1 MRIFKLVP
9 LACAALMMGACASE
23 NEGNGGNTNESANE
37 QYLAVNIMNVGT
49 TPTRTAPGTYE
60 DGTTNESKI
69 ELIRFYFYNAD
80 GTPYIMKN
88 SPGTTAA
95 GTKANW
101 LQATTSKDGE
111 DKPNTIEQITKS
123 ILVIDGET
131 AAAPA
136 KVVAIVNPGTLTTT
150 TLGNGSVTL
159 ADLRSTLEDTQF
171 NKNKGASA
179 VEFVMSNS
187 VYEKDAASVCETSI
201 SGHVTNSS
209 TTAEANPVNIY
220 VERVV
225 AKVKANLNT
234 TTTTAEPFKLGDGTN
249 WEATKYGIKVGTY
262 NSTTDVYAVIDG
274 WGVADENG
282 TAKLEKQIDPTW
294 TDTSLGITTWS
305 TSDYKRSFWETSVAF
320 TGTNKLVNHKFTDY
334 TSNAINTTTSYLYT
348 LPNTP
353 TAAITS
359 TNKYDNDLTKF
370 LVVAHLKY
378 QDGAT
383 WKNAEICHYKGIDYL
398 GVENLKTQIANE
410 CGVYVQSATTPVT
423 YTKITKADITFTK
436 SASAK
441 DYQVVPKLVDD
452 SKTYYVNTGT
462 ISAPVYTTKTAADI
476 NTEFDKSPA
485 QVRTEGK
492 VYYFI
497 PIKHLGNANTLAE
510 YGIVR
515 NHLYNITLDK
525 IVGFGTPVYDP
536 DQIIDPTVPVDEN
549 TYLAARIN
557 VLQWR
562 VVKQNVDLDYSK

>member
-23 NEGNGGNTNESANE
+23 NEGNGGNTNESSNE

-49 TPTRTAPGTYE
+49 TPTRTSGDYE
-60 DGTTNESKI
+60 DGTDKESEIK
-69 ELIRFYFYNAD
+69 LIRFYFYNAD
-80 GTPYIMKN
+80 GSPYILKN
-88 SPGTTAA
+88 SPATTTIGTN
-95 GTKANW
+95 ANW
-101 LQATTSKDGE
+101 LEATTSKDGKDD
-111 DKPNTIEQITKS
+111 DKTIEQITKS
-123 ILVIDGET
+123 ILVIDGVT

-136 KVVAIVNPGTLTTT
+136 KVVAIVNPGTLTTA
-150 TLGNGSVTL
+150 TLGSGSVTL
-159 ADLRSTLEDTQF
+159 TDLRSALEDTQF
-171 NKNKGASA
+171 KNGQGASA

-187 VYEKDAASVCETSI
+187 VYEKDANSVCETSI
-201 SGHVTNSS
+201 SGHVANSP
-209 TTAEANPVNIY
+209 TEANNDPVDIY

-225 AKVKANLNT
+225 AKVRASLNT
-234 TTTTAEPFKLGDGTN
+234 TAFETGDATKWGTG
-249 WEATKYGIKVGTY
+249 KYGINVGTY
-262 NSTTDVYAVIDG
+262 NSTNVYAVIDG

-282 TAKLEKQIDPTW
+282 KAKLEKQINPTW
-294 TDTSLGITTWS
+294 IGTDLGITTWS
-305 TSDYKRSFWETSVAF
+305 TVDYKRSFWETSVDF
-320 TGTNKLVNHKFTDY
+320 TGTNPLVNHKFKDY
-334 TSNAINTTTSYLYT
+334 TSNTITTTPSYLYT

-353 TAAITS
+353 TAAITK
-359 TNKYDNDLTKF
+359 KYDNNLTKF
-370 LVVAHLKY
+370 LVVAHLMY

-410 CGVYVQSATTPVT
+410 CGYYVQSATTPGT
-423 YTKITKADITFTK
+423 YTKITPADITFAK
-436 SASAK
+436 STSTSAK
-441 DYQVVPKLVDD
+441 DYEVVPKLKDD

-462 ISAPVYTTKTAADI
+462 ISAPAYTEKSAAEI
-476 NTEFDKSPA
+476 NTAFAKSPA

-497 PIKHLGNANTLAE
+497 PIKHLGSTGSPAE

-525 IVGFGTPVYDP
+525 IVGFGTPVYNP
-536 DQIIDPTVPVDEN
+536 DEVIDPTVPVDEN

-562 VVKQNVDLDYSK
+562 VVNQNVDLDYNK

>member
-150 TLGNGSVTL
+150 TLGNGSVEL
-159 ADLRSTLEDTQF
+159 DKLRSSFEDTQF
-171 NKNKGASA
+171 NKNQGASA

-187 VYEKDAASVCETSI
+187 VYEKDAKSVCETSI
-201 SGHVTNSS
+201 SGHVTNKRE
-209 TTAEANPVNIY
+209 TAENNPVNIY

-234 TTTTAEPFKLGDGTN
+234 TATEPFKFGDGTN
-249 WEATKYGIKVGTY
+249 WETSQYGIKVGTY

-282 TAKLEKQIDPTW
+282 KAKLEKQIDPTW

-320 TGTNKLVNHKFTDY
+320 TGTTPVNHKFTDY

-359 TNKYDNDLTKF
+359 TNKYDNNLTKF

-378 QDGAT
+378 KDGAT

-398 GVENLKTQIANE
+398 GVENLKTHIADE
-410 CGVYVQSATTPVT
+410 CGVYVQSATTPAT
-423 YTKITKADITFTK
+423 HTKITPADITFVK
-436 SASAK
+436 SASYK
-441 DYQVVPKLVDD
+441 DYQVVPTVDA
-452 SKTYYVNTGT
+452 SKTYYVKTGT
-462 ISAPVYTTKTAADI
+462 TFTEKPASEI
-476 NTEFDKSPA
+476 NTELAKSPA

-525 IVGFGTPVYDP
+525 IVGFGTPVYNP
-536 DQIIDPTVPVDEN
+536 DEVIDPTVPVDEN
-549 TYLAARIN
+549 TYLAAKIN

-562 VVKQNVDLDYSK
+562 VVNQNVDLDYSK

>member
-23 NEGNGGNTNESANE
+23 NEGNGGNTNESVNE
-37 QYLAVNIMNVGT
+37 QYLAVNIKNVGT
-49 TPTRTAPGTYE
+49 TPTRTAPGDYE
-60 DGTTNESKI
+60 DGTDNESKI
-69 ELIRFYFYNAD
+69 ERIRFYFYNTD

-88 SPGTTAA
+88 SPGTTVV

-101 LQATTSKDGE
+101 LEATTSKDRD
-111 DKPNTIEQITKS
+111 DKPNTIEQITNS

-136 KVVAIVNPGTLTTT
+136 KVVAVVNPGTLTT
-150 TLGNGSVTL
+150 LGDASVSL
-159 ADLRSTLEDTQF
+159 DDLRSVLEDTQF
-171 NKNKGASA
+171 KKNQGASA

-187 VYEKDAASVCETSI
+187 VYAKDAATVCETQI
-201 SGHVTNSS
+201 SGHVEKSS
-209 TTAEANPVNIY
+209 TAAENNPVDIY

-234 TTTTAEPFKLGDGTN
+234 TTATEPFVLGDGTTN
-249 WEATKYGIKVGTY
+249 WETGKYGIKVGTY

-282 TAKLEKQIDPTW
+282 KAMLEKQIEPSW
-294 TDTSLGITTWS
+294 TDTSLGITPWS
-305 TSDYKRSFWETSVAF
+305 TPDYKRSFWETSVAF
-320 TGTNKLVNHKFTDY
+320 AGTNKLVNHKFTDY
-334 TSNAINTTTSYLYT
+334 EKNAINTKTSYLYT

-353 TAAITS
+353 TAAIT
-359 TNKYDNDLTKF
+359 NKYENDLTKF
-370 LVVAHLKY
+370 LVVAHLMYK
-378 QDGAT
+378 DGTT
-383 WKNAEICHYKGIDYL
+383 WKKAEICHYKGIDYL
-398 GVENLKTQIANE
+398 GVENLQTQIAEE
-410 CGVYVQSATTPVT
+410 CGVYVQSATSPAT
-423 YTKITKADITFTK
+423 YTKITKDDITFAK

-441 DYQVVPKLVDD
+441 DYQVVPKLADD
-452 SKTYYVNTGT
+452 GKTYYVNTGT
-462 ISAPVYTTKTAADI
+462 TSAPHYTTKTAADI
-476 NTEFDKSPA
+476 NTELAKSPA

-497 PIKHLGNANTLAE
+497 PIKHLGIDGSLAE

-525 IVGFGTPVYDP
+525 IVGFGTPVYNP
-536 DQIIDPTVPVDEN
+536 DEIIDPTVPVDEH

-562 VVKQNVDLDYSK
+562 VVNQKVDLDYSK

>member
-101 LQATTSKDGE
+101 LQANTSKDGE

-150 TLGNGSVTL
+150 TLGNGSVEL
-159 ADLRSTLEDTQF
+159 DKLRSSFEDTQF
-171 NKNKGASA
+171 NKNQGASA

-187 VYEKDAASVCETSI
+187 VYEKDAKSVCETSI
-201 SGHVTNSS
+201 SGHVTNKRE
-209 TTAEANPVNIY
+209 TAENNPVNIY

-234 TTTTAEPFKLGDGTN
+234 TATEPFKFGDGTN
-249 WEATKYGIKVGTY
+249 WETSQYGIKVGTY

-282 TAKLEKQIDPTW
+282 KAKLEKQIDPTW

-320 TGTNKLVNHKFTDY
+320 TGTTPVNHKFTDY

-359 TNKYDNDLTKF
+359 TNKYDNNLTKF

-378 QDGAT
+378 KDGAT

-398 GVENLKTQIANE
+398 GVENLKTHIADE
-410 CGVYVQSATTPVT
+410 CGVYVQSATTPAT
-423 YTKITKADITFTK
+423 HTKITPADITFVK
-436 SASAK
+436 SASYK
-441 DYQVVPKLVDD
+441 DYQVVPTVDA
-452 SKTYYVNTGT
+452 SKTYYVKTGT
-462 ISAPVYTTKTAADI
+462 TFTEKPASEI
-476 NTEFDKSPA
+476 NTQLAKSPA

-525 IVGFGTPVYDP
+525 IVGFGTPVYNP
-536 DQIIDPTVPVDEN
+536 DEVIDPTVPVDEN
-549 TYLAARIN
+549 TYLAAKIN

-562 VVKQNVDLDYSK
+562 VVNQNVDLDYSK

>member
-49 TPTRTAPGTYE
+49 TPTRTAPGDYE
-60 DGTTNESKI
+60 DGTDKESEI

-101 LQATTSKDGE
+101 LQATTSKDGK
-111 DKPNTIEQITKS
+111 DDSNTIEQITKS
-123 ILVIDGET
+123 VLVIDGET

-150 TLGNGSVTL
+150 TLGSGSVSL
-159 ADLRSTLEDTQF
+159 ADLRSSLEDTQF
-171 NKNKGASA
+171 KNGQGASA

-187 VYEKDAASVCETSI
+187 VYEKDAKSVCETSI

-234 TTTTAEPFKLGDGTN
+234 TTATVPFEFGDGTN
-249 WEATKYGIKVGTY
+249 WENTKYGIKVGTY

-282 TAKLEKQIDPTW
+282 KAKLEKKIDPTW
-294 TDTSLGITTWS
+294 NDAGLGITTWS
-305 TSDYKRSFWETSVAF
+305 TADYKRSFWETSVDF

-334 TSNAINTTTSYLYT
+334 ENNAINTATSYLYT

-353 TAAITS
+353 TAEITE
-359 TNKYDNDLTKF
+359 KYENNLTKF

-378 QDGAT
+378 KDGAT

-398 GVENLKTQIANE
+398 GVENLKTHIANE
-410 CGVYVQSATTPVT
+410 CGVYVQSATSPAT
-423 YTKITKADITFTK
+423 YTKITPADITFAK

-441 DYQVVPKLVDD
+441 DYQVVPKLKDD
-452 SKTYYVNTGT
+452 SKTYFVNTGT
-462 ISAPVYTTKTAADI
+462 ISAPVYTSKPAAEI
-476 NTEFDKSPA
+476 NTEFAKSPA

-497 PIKHLGNANTLAE
+497 PIKHLGSENSLAE

-536 DQIIDPTVPVDEN
+536 DEIIDPTVPVDEN

-562 VVKQNVDLDYSK
+562 VVNQSVDLDYSK

>member
-1 MRIFKLVP
+1 MRLFKLVP

-23 NEGNGGNTNESANE
+23 NEGNGGNTNELANE
-37 QYLAVNIMNVGT
+37 QYLAVNIKNVGT
-49 TPTRTAPGTYE
+49 TPTRTAPENYE
-60 DGTTNESKI
+60 DGTDNESKI
-69 ELIRFYFYNAD
+69 KLIRFYFYNDD

-101 LQATTSKDGE
+101 LEATASNNGD

-123 ILVIDGET
+123 ILVINGET
-131 AAAPA
+131 KSAPA

-159 ADLRSTLEDTQF
+159 TDLRSALEDTQF
-171 NKNKGASA
+171 KNGQGASA

-187 VYEKDAASVCETSI
+187 VYEKDAKSVCETSL
-201 SGHVTNSS
+201 SGHVTNKRE
-209 TTAEANPVNIY
+209 TAENNPVNIY

-234 TTTTAEPFKLGDGTN
+234 TTATVPFEFGDGTN
-249 WEATKYGIKVGTY
+249 WENTKYGIKVGTF

-282 TAKLEKQIDPTW
+282 KAKLEKQIDPTW

-320 TGTNKLVNHKFTDY
+320 TGTTPVNHKFTDY

-353 TAAITS
+353 TVAITS
-359 TNKYDNDLTKF
+359 TNKYDNNLTKF

-378 QDGAT
+378 KDGTT

-398 GVENLKTQIANE
+398 GVENLKTKIADE
-410 CGVYVQSATTPVT
+410 CGVYVQSATTPAT
-423 YTKITKADITFTK
+423 HTKITPADITFVK
-436 SASAK
+436 SASYK
-441 DYQVVPKLVDD
+441 DYQVVPTVDA
-452 SKTYYVNTGT
+452 SKTYYVKTGT
-462 ISAPVYTTKTAADI
+462 TFTEKPASEI
-476 NTEFDKSPA
+476 NTELAKSPA

-497 PIKHLGNANTLAE
+497 PIKHLGSENSLAE

-536 DQIIDPTVPVDEN
+536 DEFIDPTVPVDEN

-562 VVKQNVDLDYSK
+562 VVNQNVDLDYSK

>member
-1 MRIFKLVP
+1 MRLFKLVP

-23 NEGNGGNTNESANE
+23 NEGNGGNTNESVNE
-37 QYLAVNIMNVGT
+37 KYLAVNIMNVGT
-49 TPTRTAPGTYE
+49 TPTRTAPDTYE

-101 LQATTSKDGE
+101 LQATTSKDGK
-111 DKPNTIEQITKS
+111 DDSNTIEQITKS
-123 ILVIDGET
+123 VLVIDGET

-150 TLGNGSVTL
+150 TLGNGSVEL
-159 ADLRSTLEDTQF
+159 DKLRSSLEDTQF
-171 NKNKGASA
+171 NKNQGASA

-187 VYEKDAASVCETSI
+187 VYEKDAKSVCETSI

-209 TTAEANPVNIY
+209 TTAEANPVKIY

-234 TTTTAEPFKLGDGTN
+234 TATEPFKFGDGTN
-249 WEATKYGIKVGTY
+249 WENTKYGIKVGTF

-282 TAKLEKQIDPTW
+282 KAKLEKQIDPTW

-320 TGTNKLVNHKFTDY
+320 TGTTPVNHKFTDY

-353 TAAITS
+353 TAAIT
-359 TNKYDNDLTKF
+359 NKYENDLTKF
-370 LVVAHLKY
+370 LVVAHLVYK
-378 QDGAT
+378 DGTT

-398 GVENLKTQIANE
+398 GVENLKTHIANE
-410 CGVYVQSATTPVT
+410 CGVYVQSATSPAT
-423 YTKITKADITFTK
+423 YTKITPADITFAK

-441 DYQVVPKLVDD
+441 DYQVVPKLKDD

-462 ISAPVYTTKTAADI
+462 ISAPAYTEKSAAEI
-476 NTEFDKSPA
+476 NTAFAKSPA

-497 PIKHLGNANTLAE
+497 PIKHLGSDGSLAE

-536 DQIIDPTVPVDEN
+536 DEIIDPTVPVDEN

-562 VVKQNVDLDYSK
+562 VVNQNVDLDYSK

>member
-23 NEGNGGNTNESANE
+23 NEGNGGNTNESVNE
-37 QYLAVNIMNVGT
+37 KYLAVNIMNVGT

-101 LQATTSKDGE
+101 LQATTSKDGD

-123 ILVIDGET
+123 ILVINGET
-131 AAAPA
+131 KSAPA

-159 ADLRSTLEDTQF
+159 TDLRSSLEDTQF
-171 NKNKGASA
+171 NKNQGASA

-187 VYEKDAASVCETSI
+187 VYEKDAKSVCETSI

-234 TTTTAEPFKLGDGTN
+234 TTATVPFELGDGTN
-249 WEATKYGIKVGTY
+249 WENTKYGIKVGTF

-282 TAKLEKQIDPTW
+282 KAKLEKQIDPTW

-320 TGTNKLVNHKFTDY
+320 TGTTPVNHKFTDY

-353 TAAITS
+353 TAAINS
-359 TNKYDNDLTKF
+359 TNKYDNNLTKF

-378 QDGAT
+378 KDGAT

-398 GVENLKTQIANE
+398 GVENLKKQIANE
-410 CGVYVQSATTPVT
+410 CGVYVQSATSS
-423 YTKITKADITFTK
+423 YTKITKDDITFAK
-436 SASAK
+436 SASVK
-441 DYQVVPKLVDD
+441 DYQVVPKLADAAG
-452 SKTYYVNTGT
+452 KTYYVKTGT
-462 ISAPVYTTKTAADI
+462 TYTIKTADEI
-476 NTEFDKSPA
+476 NTEFAKSPA

-497 PIKHLGNANTLAE
+497 PIKHLGSDGSLAQ

-562 VVKQNVDLDYSK
+562 VVNQNVDLDYSK

>member
-1 MRIFKLVP
+1 MRLFKLVP

-23 NEGNGGNTNESANE
+23 NEGNGGNTNELANE
-37 QYLAVNIMNVGT
+37 QYLAVNIKNVGT
-49 TPTRTAPGTYE
+49 TPTRTAPENYE
-60 DGTTNESKI
+60 DGTDNESKI
-69 ELIRFYFYNAD
+69 KLIRFYFYNDD

-101 LQATTSKDGE
+101 LEATASNNGD

-123 ILVIDGET
+123 ILVINGET
-131 AAAPA
+131 KSAPA

-159 ADLRSTLEDTQF
+159 TDLRSALEDTQF
-171 NKNKGASA
+171 KNGQGASA

-187 VYEKDAASVCETSI
+187 VYEKDAKSVCETSL
-201 SGHVTNSS
+201 SGHVTNKRE
-209 TTAEANPVNIY
+209 TAENNPVNIY

-234 TTTTAEPFKLGDGTN
+234 TTATVPFEFGDGTN
-249 WEATKYGIKVGTY
+249 WENTKYGIKVGTF

-282 TAKLEKQIDPTW
+282 KAKLEKQIDPTW

-320 TGTNKLVNHKFTDY
+320 TGTTPVNHKFTDY

-359 TNKYDNDLTKF
+359 TNKYDNNLTKF

-378 QDGAT
+378 KDGTT

-398 GVENLKTQIANE
+398 GVENLKTKIADE
-410 CGVYVQSATTPVT
+410 CGVYVQSATTPAT
-423 YTKITKADITFTK
+423 HTKITPADITFVK
-436 SASAK
+436 SALYK
-441 DYQVVPKLVDD
+441 DYQVVPTVDA
-452 SKTYYVNTGT
+452 SKTYYVKTGT
-462 ISAPVYTTKTAADI
+462 TFTEKPASEI
-476 NTEFDKSPA
+476 NTELAKSPA

-497 PIKHLGNANTLAE
+497 PIKHLGSENSLAE

-536 DQIIDPTVPVDEN
+536 DEFIDPTVPVDEN

-562 VVKQNVDLDYSK
+562 VVNQNVDLDYSK

>member
-1 MRIFKLVP
+1 MRLFKLVP

-23 NEGNGGNTNESANE
+23 NEGNGGNTNESSNE

-49 TPTRTAPGTYE
+49 TPTRTSSDYE
-60 DGTTNESKI
+60 DGTINESKI
-69 ELIRFYFYNAD
+69 KLIRFYFYNAD
-80 GTPYIMKN
+80 GSPYIMKN
-88 SPGTTAA
+88 KPATTTIGTN
-95 GTKANW
+95 ANW
-101 LQATTSKDGE
+101 LEATASNNGKD
-111 DKPNTIEQITKS
+111 DPNHIEQITKS
-123 ILVIDGET
+123 ILVIDGVT

-136 KVVAIVNPGTLTTT
+136 KVVAIVNPETLTTT
-150 TLGNGSVTL
+150 TLGSGSVTL
-159 ADLRSTLEDTQF
+159 TDLRSSFEDTQF
-171 NKNKGASA
+171 KNGQGSSA

-187 VYEKDAASVCETSI
+187 VYEKDAKSVCETSI
-201 SGHVTNSS
+201 SGHVTNKRE
-209 TTAEANPVNIY
+209 TAENNPVNIY

-225 AKVKANLNT
+225 AKVRASLNT
-234 TTTTAEPFKLGDGTN
+234 TAFETGDATKWGTG
-249 WEATKYGIKVGTY
+249 KYGIKVGTY
-262 NSTTDVYAVIDG
+262 NSTTDVAVYAVIDG

-282 TAKLEKQIDPTW
+282 KAKLEKQITPTW
-294 TDTSLGITTWS
+294 TGTDLGITPWS
-305 TSDYKRSFWETSVAF
+305 TVDYKRSFWETSVDF
-320 TGTNKLVNHKFTDY
+320 TGTNPLVNHKFKDY
-334 TSNAINTTTSYLYT
+334 TSNTITTTPSYLYT

-353 TAAITS
+353 TAAITK
-359 TNKYDNDLTKF
+359 KYDNNLTKF
-370 LVVAHLKY
+370 LVVAHLMY

-410 CGVYVQSATTPVT
+410 CGYYVQSATTPGT
-423 YTKITKADITFTK
+423 YTKITPADITFAK
-436 SASAK
+436 STSTSAK
-441 DYQVVPKLVDD
+441 DYEVVPKLKDD

-462 ISAPVYTTKTAADI
+462 ISAPAYTEKSAAEI
-476 NTEFDKSPA
+476 NTELAKSPA

-497 PIKHLGNANTLAE
+497 PIKHLGSDGSLAE

-536 DQIIDPTVPVDEN
+536 DEVIDPTVPVDEN
-549 TYLAARIN
+549 TYLAAKIN

>member
-23 NEGNGGNTNESANE
+23 NEGNGGNTNESVNE
-37 QYLAVNIMNVGT
+37 QYLAVNIKNVGT
-49 TPTRTAPGTYE
+49 TPTRTAPGYYE
-60 DGTTNESKI
+60 DGTDNESKI
-69 ELIRFYFYNAD
+69 ERIRFYFYNTD

-88 SPGTTAA
+88 SPGTTVV

-101 LQATTSKDGE
+101 LEATTSKDRD
-111 DKPNTIEQITKS
+111 DKPNTIEQITNS

-136 KVVAIVNPGTLTTT
+136 KVVAVVNPGTLTTT
-150 TLGNGSVTL
+150 TLGDASVSL
-159 ADLRSTLEDTQF
+159 NDLSSVLEDTQF
-171 NKNKGASA
+171 KNNQGASA
-179 VEFVMSNS
+179 TGFVMSNS
-187 VYEKDAASVCETSI
+187 VYAKDAATVCETSI
-201 SGHVTNSS
+201 SGHVEKSS
-209 TTAEANPVNIY
+209 TEAENNPVDIY

-234 TTTTAEPFKLGDGTN
+234 TTATEPSFKIGDGTN
-249 WEATKYGIKVGTY
+249 WETDKYGIKVGTY

-282 TAKLEKQIDPTW
+282 KAKLEKQIDPSW

-305 TSDYKRSFWETSVAF
+305 TPDYKRSFWETSVAF
-320 TGTNKLVNHKFTDY
+320 AGTDQPVNHKFTDY
-334 TSNAINTTTSYLYT
+334 EKNAINTKTSYLYT

-353 TAAITS
+353 TAAIT
-359 TNKYDNDLTKF
+359 NKYENDLTKF
-370 LVVAHLKY
+370 LVVAHLMY
-378 QDGAT
+378 NDGTT

-398 GVENLKTQIANE
+398 GVENLQTQIAEE
-410 CGVYVQSATTPVT
+410 CGVYVQSATSPAT
-423 YTKITKADITFTK
+423 YTKITKDDITFAK

-441 DYQVVPKLVDD
+441 DYQVVPKLADD
-452 SKTYYVNTGT
+452 VKTYYVKTGT
-462 ISAPVYTTKTAADI
+462 TYTTKTADEI
-476 NTEFDKSPA
+476 NTELAKSPA
-485 QVRTEGK
+485 QVRKEGK

-497 PIKHLGNANTLAE
+497 PIKHLGSDGSLAE

-525 IVGFGTPVYDP
+525 IVGFGTPVYNP
-536 DQIIDPTVPVDEN
+536 DEIIDPTVPVDEH

-562 VVKQNVDLDYSK
+562 VVNQNVDLDYSK

>member
-23 NEGNGGNTNESANE
+23 NEGNGGNTNESSNE

-49 TPTRTAPGTYE
+49 TPTRTSGDYE
-60 DGTTNESKI
+60 DGTDKESEIK
-69 ELIRFYFYNAD
+69 LIRFYFYNAD
-80 GTPYIMKN
+80 GSPYILKN
-88 SPGTTAA
+88 SPATTTIGTN
-95 GTKANW
+95 ANW
-101 LQATTSKDGE
+101 LEATTSKDGKDD
-111 DKPNTIEQITKS
+111 DKTIEQITKS
-123 ILVIDGET
+123 ILVIDGVT

-136 KVVAIVNPGTLTTT
+136 KVVAIVNPGTLTTA
-150 TLGNGSVTL
+150 TLGSGSVTL
-159 ADLRSTLEDTQF
+159 TDLRSALEDTQF
-171 NKNKGASA
+171 KNGQGASA

-187 VYEKDAASVCETSI
+187 VYEKDANSVCETSI
-201 SGHVTNSS
+201 SGHVANSP
-209 TTAEANPVNIY
+209 TEANNDPVDIY

-225 AKVKANLNT
+225 AKVRASLNT
-234 TTTTAEPFKLGDGTN
+234 TAFETGDATKWGTG
-249 WEATKYGIKVGTY
+249 KYGINVGTY
-262 NSTTDVYAVIDG
+262 NSTNVYAVIDG

-282 TAKLEKQIDPTW
+282 KAKLEKQINPTW
-294 TDTSLGITTWS
+294 IGTDLGITTWS
-305 TSDYKRSFWETSVAF
+305 TVDYKRSFWETSVDF
-320 TGTNKLVNHKFTDY
+320 TGTNPLVNHKFKDY
-334 TSNAINTTTSYLYT
+334 TSNTITTTPSYLYT

-353 TAAITS
+353 TAAITK
-359 TNKYDNDLTKF
+359 KYDNNLTKF
-370 LVVAHLKY
+370 LVVAHLMY

-410 CGVYVQSATTPVT
+410 CGVYVQSATSPATH
-423 YTKITKADITFTK
+423 TKITPADITFVK
-436 SASAK
+436 SASYK
-441 DYQVVPKLVDD
+441 DYQVVPTVDA
-452 SKTYYVNTGT
+452 SKTYYVKTGT
-462 ISAPVYTTKTAADI
+462 TFTEKPASEI
-476 NTEFDKSPA
+476 NTELAKSPA
-485 QVRTEGK
+485 QVRTEGN

-562 VVKQNVDLDYSK
+562 VVNQNVDLDYSK

>member
-1 MRIFKLVP
+1 MRLFKLVP

-37 QYLAVNIMNVGT
+37 QYLAVNIKNVGT
-49 TPTRTAPGTYE
+49 TPTRTAPENYE
-60 DGTTNESKI
+60 DGTDNESKI
-69 ELIRFYFYNAD
+69 KLIRFYFYNDD

-101 LQATTSKDGE
+101 LEATASNNGD

-123 ILVIDGET
+123 ILVINGET
-131 AAAPA
+131 KSAPA

-159 ADLRSTLEDTQF
+159 TDLRSALEDTQF
-171 NKNKGASA
+171 KNGQGASA

-187 VYEKDAASVCETSI
+187 VYEKDAKSVCETSL
-201 SGHVTNSS
+201 SGHVTNKRE
-209 TTAEANPVNIY
+209 TAENNPVNIY

-234 TTTTAEPFKLGDGTN
+234 TTATVPFEFGDGTN
-249 WEATKYGIKVGTY
+249 WENTKYGIKVGTF

-282 TAKLEKQIDPTW
+282 KAKLEKQIDPTW

-320 TGTNKLVNHKFTDY
+320 TGTTPVNHKFTDY

-359 TNKYDNDLTKF
+359 TNKYDNNLTKF

-378 QDGAT
+378 KDGTT

-410 CGVYVQSATTPVT
+410 CGVYVQSATSPAT
-423 YTKITKADITFTK
+423 YTKITPADITFAK
-436 SASAK
+436 STSTSAK

-452 SKTYYVNTGT
+452 SKIYCVKTGAT
-462 ISAPVYTTKTAADI
+462 YTTKPASEI
-476 NTEFDKSPA
+476 NTELAKSPA
-485 QVRTEGK
+485 QVRTEGN

-562 VVKQNVDLDYSK
+562 VVNQNVDLDYSK

>member
-1 MRIFKLVP
+1 MRLFKLVP

-23 NEGNGGNTNESANE
+23 NEGNGGNTNELANE
-37 QYLAVNIMNVGT
+37 QYLAVNIKNVGT
-49 TPTRTAPGTYE
+49 TPTRTAPENYE
-60 DGTTNESKI
+60 DGTDNESKI
-69 ELIRFYFYNAD
+69 KLIRFYFYNDD

-101 LQATTSKDGE
+101 LEATASNNGD

-123 ILVIDGET
+123 ILVINGET
-131 AAAPA
+131 KSAPA

-159 ADLRSTLEDTQF
+159 TDLRSALEDTQF
-171 NKNKGASA
+171 KNGQGASA

-187 VYEKDAASVCETSI
+187 VYEKDAKSVCETSL
-201 SGHVTNSS
+201 SGHVTNKRE
-209 TTAEANPVNIY
+209 TAENNPVNIY

-234 TTTTAEPFKLGDGTN
+234 TTATVPFEFGDGTN
-249 WEATKYGIKVGTY
+249 WENTKYGIKVGTF

-282 TAKLEKQIDPTW
+282 KAKLEKQIDPTW

-320 TGTNKLVNHKFTDY
+320 TGTTPVNHKFTDY

-359 TNKYDNDLTKF
+359 TNKYDNNLTKF

-378 QDGAT
+378 KDGTT

-398 GVENLKTQIANE
+398 GVENLKTKIADE
-410 CGVYVQSATTPVT
+410 CGVYVQSATSPATH
-423 YTKITKADITFTK
+423 TKITPADITFVK
-436 SASAK
+436 SASYK
-441 DYQVVPKLVDD
+441 DYQVVPTVDA
-452 SKTYYVNTGT
+452 SKTYYVKTGT
-462 ISAPVYTTKTAADI
+462 TFTEKPASEI
-476 NTEFDKSPA
+476 NTELAKSPA
-485 QVRTEGK
+485 QVRTKGN

-562 VVKQNVDLDYSK
+562 VVNQNVDLDYSK

>member
-23 NEGNGGNTNESANE
+23 NEGNGGNTNESVNE
-37 QYLAVNIMNVGT
+37 KYLAVNIMNVGT

-88 SPGTTAA
+88 SPGTTAV

-101 LQATTSKDGE
+101 LQATTSKDRE

-123 ILVIDGET
+123 ILVINGET

-150 TLGNGSVTL
+150 TLGNGSVEL
-159 ADLRSTLEDTQF
+159 NKLCSVLEDTQF
-171 NKNKGASA
+171 NKNQGSSA

-187 VYEKDAASVCETSI
+187 VYEKDAKSVCETSI
-201 SGHVTNSS
+201 SGHVTNKRE
-209 TTAEANPVNIY
+209 TAETNPVNIY

-234 TTTTAEPFKLGDGTN
+234 TATEPFKFGDGTN
-249 WEATKYGIKVGTY
+249 WETSKYGIKVGTY

-282 TAKLEKQIDPTW
+282 KAKLEKQIDHTW

-320 TGTNKLVNHKFTDY
+320 VGTTPVNHKFTDY

-353 TAAITS
+353 TAAINS
-359 TNKYDNDLTKF
+359 TNKYDNNLTKF

-378 QDGAT
+378 KDGAT

-398 GVENLKTQIANE
+398 GVENLKKQIANE
-410 CGVYVQSATTPVT
+410 CGVYVQSATSS
-423 YTKITKADITFTK
+423 YTKITKDDITFAK
-436 SASAK
+436 SASVK
-441 DYQVVPKLVDD
+441 DYQVVPKLADAAG
-452 SKTYYVNTGT
+452 KTYYVKTGT
-462 ISAPVYTTKTAADI
+462 TYTIKTADEI
-476 NTEFDKSPA
+476 NTEFAKSPA

-497 PIKHLGNANTLAE
+497 PIKHLGSTGSPAE

-536 DQIIDPTVPVDEN
+536 DEFIDPTVPVDEN
-549 TYLAARIN
+549 TYLAAKIN

-562 VVKQNVDLDYSK
+562 VVNQNVDLDYSK

>member
-49 TPTRTAPGTYE
+49 TPTRTAPGDYE
-60 DGTTNESKI
+60 DGTNNESKI
-69 ELIRFYFYNAD
+69 KLIRFYFYNAD
-80 GTPYIMKN
+80 GSPYILKN
-88 SPGTTAA
+88 SPATTTIGTN
-95 GTKANW
+95 ANW
-101 LQATTSKDGE
+101 LEATTSKDGKDD
-111 DKPNTIEQITKS
+111 DKTIEQITKS
-123 ILVIDGET
+123 ILVIDGVT

-150 TLGNGSVTL
+150 TLGDGSVEL
-159 ADLRSTLEDTQF
+159 DKLRSALEDTQF
-171 NKNKGASA
+171 NKNQGASA

-187 VYEKDAASVCETSI
+187 VYEKDAKSVCETSI
-201 SGHVTNSS
+201 SGHVTNKRE
-209 TTAEANPVNIY
+209 TAETNPVNIY

-234 TTTTAEPFKLGDGTN
+234 AATEPFIFGDGTN
-249 WEATKYGIKVGTY
+249 WETSKYGIKVGTY

-282 TAKLEKQIDPTW
+282 KAKLEKQIDPAW

-305 TSDYKRSFWETSVAF
+305 TPDYKRSFWETSVAF
-320 TGTNKLVNHKFTDY
+320 TETTPVNHTFTDY
-334 TSNAINTTTSYLYT
+334 RSNTINKADSYLYT

-359 TNKYDNDLTKF
+359 TNKYDNNLTKF

-378 QDGAT
+378 KDGAT

-398 GVENLKTQIANE
+398 GVENLKKQIADE
-410 CGVYVQSATTPVT
+410 CGVYVQSATTPAT
-423 YTKITKADITFTK
+423 HTKITPADITFVK
-436 SASAK
+436 SASYK
-441 DYQVVPKLVDD
+441 DYQVVPTVDA
-452 SKTYYVNTGT
+452 SKTYYVKTGT
-462 ISAPVYTTKTAADI
+462 TFTEKPASEI
-476 NTEFDKSPA
+476 NTELAKSPA
-485 QVRTEGK
+485 QVRTDGN

-497 PIKHLGNANTLAE
+497 PIKHLGSDGSLAQ

-536 DQIIDPTVPVDEN
+536 DKVIDPTVPVDEN
-549 TYLAARIN
+549 TYLAAKIN

-562 VVKQNVDLDYSK
+562 VVNQNVDLDYSK

>member
-23 NEGNGGNTNESANE
+23 NEGNGGNTNESSNE

-60 DGTTNESKI
+60 DGTDNESKI
-69 ELIRFYFYNAD
+69 ELIRFYFYNTD
-80 GTPYIMKN
+80 DSPYIMKN

-101 LQATTSKDGE
+101 LEATTSKDGE
-111 DKPNTIEQITKS
+111 DNDKTIEQITKS
-123 ILVIDGET
+123 ILVINGET

-136 KVVAIVNPGTLTTT
+136 KVVAIVNPGTLTTA
-150 TLGNGSVTL
+150 TLGDGSVEL
-159 ADLRSTLEDTQF
+159 DKLRSTLEDTNF
-171 NKNKGASA
+171 KNGKGASA
-179 VEFVMSNS
+179 ADFVMSNS
-187 VYEKDAASVCETSI
+187 VYAKDANSVCETSI
-201 SGHVTNSS
+201 SGHVANSP
-209 TTAEANPVNIY
+209 TEANNDPVDIY

-225 AKVKANLNT
+225 AKVRASLNT
-234 TTTTAEPFKLGDGTN
+234 TAFETGDATKWGTG
-249 WEATKYGIKVGTY
+249 KYGINVGTY
-262 NSTTDVYAVIDG
+262 NSTNVYAVIDG

-282 TAKLEKQIDPTW
+282 KAKLEKQINPMW
-294 TDTSLGITTWS
+294 IGTDLGITTWS
-305 TSDYKRSFWETSVAF
+305 TVDYKRSFWETSVAF
-320 TGTNKLVNHKFTDY
+320 AVTNPLVNHTFKDY
-334 TSNAINTTTSYLYT
+334 ISNTITTTPSYLYT

-353 TAAITS
+353 TAAITK
-359 TNKYDNDLTKF
+359 KYDNNLTKF
-370 LVVAHLKY
+370 LVVAHLMY

-410 CGVYVQSATTPVT
+410 CGYYVQSATTPGT
-423 YTKITKADITFTK
+423 YTKITKDDITFAK
-436 SASAK
+436 STSPSAK

-452 SKTYYVNTGT
+452 SKTYCLKTGAT
-462 ISAPVYTTKTAADI
+462 YTPKTAAEI
-476 NTEFDKSPA
+476 NTEFAKSPA

-525 IVGFGTPVYDP
+525 IVGFGTPVYNP
-536 DQIIDPTVPVDEN
+536 DEIIDPTVPVDEN

>member
-49 TPTRTAPGTYE
+49 TPTRTAPGDYE
-60 DGTTNESKI
+60 DGTDNESKI

-101 LQATTSKDGE
+101 LEATTSKDGE

-150 TLGNGSVTL
+150 TLGNGSVEL
-159 ADLRSTLEDTQF
+159 DKLRSALEDTQF
-171 NKNKGASA
+171 NKNQGASA

-187 VYEKDAASVCETSI
+187 VYEKDAKSVCETSI

-234 TTTTAEPFKLGDGTN
+234 TTATVPFEFGDGTN
-249 WEATKYGIKVGTY
+249 WENTKYGIKVGTF

-282 TAKLEKQIDPTW
+282 KAKLEKQIDLTW
-294 TDTSLGITTWS
+294 NDAGLGITTWS

-320 TGTNKLVNHKFTDY
+320 TGTTPVNHKFTDY

-359 TNKYDNDLTKF
+359 TNKYDNNLTKF

-378 QDGAT
+378 KDGTT

-398 GVENLKTQIANE
+398 GVENLKKQIANE
-410 CGVYVQSATTPVT
+410 CGVYVQSATSPAT
-423 YTKITKADITFTK
+423 YTKITESDITFVK

-441 DYQVVPKLVDD
+441 DYQVVPTLADAG
-452 SKTYYVNTGT
+452 KTYYVNNGT
-462 ISAPVYTTKTAADI
+462 IAAPVYEIKTADKI
-476 NTEFDKSPA
+476 NTEFAKSPA

-497 PIKHLGNANTLAE
+497 PIKHLGSAGKLAE

-515 NHLYNITLDK
+515 NHLYDITLDK

-536 DQIIDPTVPVDEN
+536 DEVIDPTVPVDEN

-562 VVKQNVDLDYSK
+562 VVNQNVDLDYSK

>member
-23 NEGNGGNTNESANE
+23 NEGNGGNTNESSNE

-49 TPTRTAPGTYE
+49 TPTRTAPGDYE
-60 DGTTNESKI
+60 DGTDKESEIK
-69 ELIRFYFYNAD
+69 LIRFYFYNTD
-80 GTPYIMKN
+80 DSPYIMKN

-101 LQATTSKDGE
+101 LEATTSKDGE
-111 DKPNTIEQITKS
+111 DNDKTIEQITKS
-123 ILVIDGET
+123 ILVINGET

-150 TLGNGSVTL
+150 TLGSGSVTL
-159 ADLRSTLEDTQF
+159 TDLRSTLEDTNF
-171 NKNKGASA
+171 KNGKGASA

-225 AKVKANLNT
+225 AKVKASLNT
-234 TTTTAEPFKLGDGTN
+234 TTATVPFELGDGTN
-249 WEATKYGIKVGTY
+249 WENTKYGIKVGTF

-282 TAKLEKQIDPTW
+282 KAKLEKQIDPTW
-294 TDTSLGITTWS
+294 NDAGLGITTWS

-320 TGTNKLVNHKFTDY
+320 TGTTPVNHKFTDY

-359 TNKYDNDLTKF
+359 TNKYDNNLTKF

-378 QDGAT
+378 KDGTT

-398 GVENLKTQIANE
+398 GVENLKKQIANE
-410 CGVYVQSATTPVT
+410 CGVYVQSATSPAT
-423 YTKITKADITFTK
+423 YTKITESDITFVK

-441 DYQVVPKLVDD
+441 DYQVVPTLADAG
-452 SKTYYVNTGT
+452 KTYYVNNGT
-462 ISAPVYTTKTAADI
+462 IAAPVYEIKTADKI
-476 NTEFDKSPA
+476 NTEFAKSPA

-562 VVKQNVDLDYSK
+562 VVNQNVDLDYSK

>member
-1 MRIFKLVP
+1 MRLFKLVP

-23 NEGNGGNTNESANE
+23 NEGNGGNTNELANE
-37 QYLAVNIMNVGT
+37 QYLAVNIKNVGT
-49 TPTRTAPGTYE
+49 TPTRTAPENYE
-60 DGTTNESKI
+60 DGTDNESKI
-69 ELIRFYFYNAD
+69 KLIRFYFYNDD

-101 LQATTSKDGE
+101 LEATASNNGD

-123 ILVIDGET
+123 ILVINGET
-131 AAAPA
+131 KSAPA

-159 ADLRSTLEDTQF
+159 TDLRSALEDTQF
-171 NKNKGASA
+171 KNGQGASA

-187 VYEKDAASVCETSI
+187 VYEKDAKSVCETSL
-201 SGHVTNSS
+201 SGHVTNKRE
-209 TTAEANPVNIY
+209 TAENNPVNIY

-234 TTTTAEPFKLGDGTN
+234 TTATVPFEFGDGTN
-249 WEATKYGIKVGTY
+249 WENTKYGIKVGTF

-282 TAKLEKQIDPTW
+282 KAKLEKQIDPTW

-320 TGTNKLVNHKFTDY
+320 TGTTPVNHKFTDY

-359 TNKYDNDLTKF
+359 TNKYDNNLTKF

-378 QDGAT
+378 KDGTT

-398 GVENLKTQIANE
+398 GVENLKTKIADE
-410 CGVYVQSATTPVT
+410 CGVYVQSATTPAT
-423 YTKITKADITFTK
+423 HTKITPADITFVK
-436 SASAK
+436 SASYK
-441 DYQVVPKLVDD
+441 DYQVVPTVDA
-452 SKTYYVNTGT
+452 SKTYYVKTGT
-462 ISAPVYTTKTAADI
+462 TFTEKPASEI
-476 NTEFDKSPA
+476 NTELAKSPA

-497 PIKHLGNANTLAE
+497 PIKHLGSENSLAE

-536 DQIIDPTVPVDEN
+536 DEFIDPTVPVDEN

-562 VVKQNVDLDYSK
+562 VVNQNVDLDYSK

>member
-23 NEGNGGNTNESANE
+23 NEGNGGNTNESSNE

-49 TPTRTAPGTYE
+49 TPTRTSGDYE
-60 DGTTNESKI
+60 DGTDKESEIK
-69 ELIRFYFYNAD
+69 LIRFYFYNAD
-80 GTPYIMKN
+80 GSPYILKN
-88 SPGTTAA
+88 SPATTTIGTN
-95 GTKANW
+95 ANW
-101 LQATTSKDGE
+101 LEATTSKDGKDD
-111 DKPNTIEQITKS
+111 DKTIEQITKS
-123 ILVIDGET
+123 ILVIDGVT

-150 TLGNGSVTL
+150 TLGDGSVEL
-159 ADLRSTLEDTQF
+159 DKLRSTLEDTQF
-171 NKNKGASA
+171 NKNQGASA

-187 VYEKDAASVCETSI
+187 VYEKDAKSVCETSI

-234 TTTTAEPFKLGDGTN
+234 TTATVPFELGDGTN
-249 WEATKYGIKVGTY
+249 WETTKYGIKVGTY

-282 TAKLEKQIDPTW
+282 TAKLEKQITPTW
-294 TDTSLGITTWS
+294 TGTDLGITTWS
-305 TSDYKRSFWETSVAF
+305 TVDYKRSFWETSVAF
-320 TGTNKLVNHKFTDY
+320 AGTTPVNHKFTDY

-353 TAAITS
+353 TAAINS
-359 TNKYDNDLTKF
+359 TNKYDNNLTKF

-378 QDGAT
+378 KDGAT

-398 GVENLKTQIANE
+398 GVENLKTQIADE
-410 CGVYVQSATTPVT
+410 CGVYVQSATTPAT
-423 YTKITKADITFTK
+423 YTKITQADITFAK
-436 SASAK
+436 STSTSAK

-452 SKTYYVNTGT
+452 SKIYCVKTGAT
-462 ISAPVYTTKTAADI
+462 YTTKPASEI
-476 NTEFDKSPA
+476 NTELAKSPA
-485 QVRTEGK
+485 QVRTEGN

-549 TYLAARIN
+549 TYLAAKIN

-562 VVKQNVDLDYSK
+562 VVNQNVDLDYSK

>member
-1 MRIFKLVP
+1 MRLFKLVP

-49 TPTRTAPGTYE
+49 TPTRTAPGDYE

-150 TLGNGSVTL
+150 TLGNGSVEL
-159 ADLRSTLEDTQF
+159 DKLRSALEDTQF
-171 NKNKGASA
+171 NKNQGASA

-187 VYEKDAASVCETSI
+187 VYEKDAKSVCETSI

-234 TTTTAEPFKLGDGTN
+234 TTATVPFELGDGTN
-249 WEATKYGIKVGTY
+249 WENTKYGIKVGTF

-282 TAKLEKQIDPTW
+282 KAKLEKQIDPTW

-320 TGTNKLVNHKFTDY
+320 TGTTPVNHKFTDY

-359 TNKYDNDLTKF
+359 TNKYDNNLTKF

-378 QDGAT
+378 KDGAT

-398 GVENLKTQIANE
+398 GVENLKTQIADE
-410 CGVYVQSATTPVT
+410 CGVYVQSATTPAT
-423 YTKITKADITFTK
+423 HTKITPADITFVK
-436 SASAK
+436 SASYK
-441 DYQVVPKLVDD
+441 DYQVVPTVDA
-452 SKTYYVNTGT
+452 SKTYYVKTGT
-462 ISAPVYTTKTAADI
+462 TFTEKPASEI
-476 NTEFDKSPA
+476 NTELAKSPA
-485 QVRTEGK
+485 QVRTEGN

-562 VVKQNVDLDYSK
+562 VVNQNVDLDYSK

>member
-9 LACAALMMGACASE
+9 LACAAIMMGACASE
-23 NEGNGGNTNESANE
+23 NEGNGGNTNESSNE

-150 TLGNGSVTL
+150 TLGNGSVEL
-159 ADLRSTLEDTQF
+159 DKLRSSFEDTQF
-171 NKNKGASA
+171 NKNQGASA

-187 VYEKDAASVCETSI
+187 VYEKDAKSVCETSI
-201 SGHVTNSS
+201 SGHVTNKRE
-209 TTAEANPVNIY
+209 TAENNPVNIY

-234 TTTTAEPFKLGDGTN
+234 TATEPFKFGDGTN
-249 WEATKYGIKVGTY
+249 WETSQYGIKVGTY

-282 TAKLEKQIDPTW
+282 KAKLEKQIDPTW

-320 TGTNKLVNHKFTDY
+320 TGTTPVNHKFTDY

-359 TNKYDNDLTKF
+359 TNKYDNNLTKF

-378 QDGAT
+378 KDGAT

-398 GVENLKTQIANE
+398 GVENLKTHIADE
-410 CGVYVQSATTPVT
+410 CGVYVQSATTPAT
-423 YTKITKADITFTK
+423 HTKITPADITFVK
-436 SASAK
+436 SASYK
-441 DYQVVPKLVDD
+441 DYQVVPTVDA
-452 SKTYYVNTGT
+452 SKTYYVKTGT
-462 ISAPVYTTKTAADI
+462 TFTEKPASEI
-476 NTEFDKSPA
+476 NTELAKSPA

-525 IVGFGTPVYDP
+525 IVGFGTPVYNP
-536 DQIIDPTVPVDEN
+536 DEVIDPTVPVDEN
-549 TYLAARIN
+549 TYLAAKIN

-562 VVKQNVDLDYSK
+562 VVNQNVDLDYSK

>member
-23 NEGNGGNTNESANE
+23 NEGNGGNTNESVNE
-37 QYLAVNIMNVGT
+37 KYLAVNIMNVGT
-49 TPTRTAPGTYE
+49 TPTRTAHGDYENGT
-60 DGTTNESKI
+60 DNESKI
-69 ELIRFYFYNAD
+69 ELIRFYFYNND

-101 LQATTSKDGE
+101 LKANTSKAGE

-131 AAAPA
+131 DAAPA
-136 KVVAIVNPGTLTTT
+136 KVVAVVNPGTLTTT
-150 TLGNGSVTL
+150 TLGDGSVSL
-159 ADLRSTLEDTQF
+159 NDLSSALEDTQF
-171 NKNKGASA
+171 KKNQGASA

-187 VYEKDAASVCETSI
+187 VYAKDAATVCETSI
-201 SGHVTNSS
+201 SGHVANTS
-209 TTAEANPVNIY
+209 TEAENNPVDIY

-234 TTTTAEPFKLGDGTN
+234 TTATEPSFKIGDGTN
-249 WEATKYGIKVGTY
+249 WETNKYGIKVGTY

-282 TAKLEKQIDPTW
+282 KAKLEKQIEPSW
-294 TDTSLGITTWS
+294 TDTGLGITPWS
-305 TSDYKRSFWETSVAF
+305 TPDYKRSFWETSVAF
-320 TGTNKLVNHKFTDY
+320 SETNKLVNHKFTDY
-334 TSNAINTTTSYLYT
+334 EKNAINTETSYLYT

-353 TAAITS
+353 TAAIT
-359 TNKYDNDLTKF
+359 NKYENDLTKF
-370 LVVAHLKY
+370 LVVAHLMYK
-378 QDGAT
+378 DGTT

-398 GVENLKTQIANE
+398 GVENLKTQIAEE
-410 CGVYVQSATTPVT
+410 CGVYVQSATSPAA
-423 YTKITKADITFTK
+423 YTKITKDDITFAK

-441 DYQVVPKLVDD
+441 DYQVVPKLAHDG
-452 SKTYYVNTGT
+452 KTYYVNTGT
-462 ISAPVYTTKTAADI
+462 IAVPNYTEKTAADI
-476 NTEFDKSPA
+476 NTELAKSPA

-497 PIKHLGNANTLAE
+497 PIKHLGTKGSLAE

-525 IVGFGTPVYDP
+525 IVGFGTPVYNP
-536 DQIIDPTVPVDEN
+536 DEVIDPTVPVDEN

-562 VVKQNVDLDYSK
+562 VVNQNVDLDYSK

>member
-49 TPTRTAPGTYE
+49 TPTRTAPGDYE

-150 TLGNGSVTL
+150 TLGSGSVTL

-171 NKNKGASA
+171 NKNHGASA

-234 TTTTAEPFKLGDGTN
+234 TATEPFKLGDGTK
-249 WEATKYGIKVGTY
+249 WENTKYGIKVGTF

-282 TAKLEKQIDPTW
+282 KAKLEKKIDLSW
-294 TDTSLGITTWS
+294 TDTSLGFTTPWS
-305 TSDYKRSFWETSVAF
+305 TADYKRSFWETSVEF
-320 TGTNKLVNHKFTDY
+320 SGTNKNVNHTFTDY
-334 TSNAINTTTSYLYT
+334 TNNAINTTTSYLYT

-353 TAAITS
+353 TAAITE
-359 TNKYDNDLTKF
+359 KYENDLTKF
-370 LVVAHLKY
+370 LVVAHLVYK
-378 QDGAT
+378 DGAT

-410 CGVYVQSATTPVT
+410 CGVYVQSATSPAT
-423 YTKITKADITFTK
+423 YTKITKDDITFVK

-441 DYQVVPKLVDD
+441 DYQVVPTLADAG
-452 SKTYYVNTGT
+452 KTYYVNNGT
-462 ISAPVYTTKTAADI
+462 IAAPVYEIKTADKI
-476 NTEFDKSPA
+476 NTAFAKSPA

-497 PIKHLGNANTLAE
+497 PIKHLGSDGSLAQ

-549 TYLAARIN
+549 TYLAAKIN

-562 VVKQNVDLDYSK
+562 VVNQNVDLDYSK

>member
-1 MRIFKLVP
+1 MRIFKLIP

-23 NEGNGGNTNESANE
+23 NEGNGGNTNESSNE

-49 TPTRTAPGTYE
+49 TPTRTAPGDYE
-60 DGTTNESKI
+60 DGTDNESKI
-69 ELIRFYFYNAD
+69 ELIRFYFYNTD
-80 GTPYIMKN
+80 DSPYIMKN

-101 LQATTSKDGE
+101 LQATTSKDGD

-136 KVVAIVNPGTLTTT
+136 KVVAIVNPGTLTTA
-150 TLGNGSVTL
+150 TLGSGSVTL

-234 TTTTAEPFKLGDGTN
+234 TTAAVPFELGDGTN
-249 WEATKYGIKVGTY
+249 WETTKYGIKVGTY
-262 NSTTDVYAVIDG
+262 NSTTNVYAVIDG

-282 TAKLEKQIDPTW
+282 KAKLEKQIDPTW
-294 TDTSLGITTWS
+294 NDTSLGITTWS

-320 TGTNKLVNHKFTDY
+320 AGTPLNHKFTDY
-334 TSNAINTTTSYLYT
+334 TSNTINTPTSYLYT

-378 QDGAT
+378 KDGAT

-410 CGVYVQSATTPVT
+410 CGVYVQSATAPGT
-423 YTKITKADITFTK
+423 YTKITKADITFAK

-441 DYQVVPKLVDD
+441 DYQVVPTVDVT
-452 SKTYYVNTGT
+452 KTYYVKTGT
-462 ISAPVYTTKTAADI
+462 TYTEKPAAEI
-476 NTEFDKSPA
+476 NTDFAKSPA

-497 PIKHLGNANTLAE
+497 PIKHLGSANSLAE

-536 DQIIDPTVPVDEN
+536 DEIIDPTVPVDEN

>member
-1 MRIFKLVP
+1 MRLFKLVP

-23 NEGNGGNTNESANE
+23 NEGNGGNTNELANE

-49 TPTRTAPGTYE
+49 TPTRTAPGDYE

-95 GTKANW
+95 GAKANW
-101 LQATTSKDGE
+101 LQATTSKDGD

-123 ILVIDGET
+123 ILVINGET
-131 AAAPA
+131 KSAPA
-136 KVVAIVNPGTLTTT
+136 KVVAIVNPGTLTTA
-150 TLGNGSVTL
+150 TLGSGSVTL
-159 ADLRSTLEDTQF
+159 TDLRSTLEDTQF
-171 NKNKGASA
+171 NKNQGASA

-187 VYEKDAASVCETSI
+187 VYEKDAKSVCETSI
-201 SGHVTNSS
+201 SGHVTNKRE
-209 TTAEANPVNIY
+209 TAENNPVNIY

-225 AKVKANLNT
+225 AKVRASLNT
-234 TTTTAEPFKLGDGTN
+234 TAFETGDATKWGTG
-249 WEATKYGIKVGTY
+249 KYGIKVGTY
-262 NSTTDVYAVIDG
+262 NSTTDVAVYAVIDG

-282 TAKLEKQIDPTW
+282 KAKLEKQITPTW
-294 TDTSLGITTWS
+294 TGTDLGITPWS
-305 TSDYKRSFWETSVAF
+305 TVDYKRSFWETSVDF
-320 TGTNKLVNHKFTDY
+320 TGTNPLVNHKFKDY
-334 TSNAINTTTSYLYT
+334 TSNTITTTPSYLYT

-353 TAAITS
+353 TAAITK
-359 TNKYDNDLTKF
+359 KYDNNLTKF
-370 LVVAHLKY
+370 LVVAHLMY

-410 CGVYVQSATTPVT
+410 CGYYVQSATTPGT
-423 YTKITKADITFTK
+423 YTKITPADITFAK
-436 SASAK
+436 STSTSAK
-441 DYQVVPKLVDD
+441 DYEVVPKLKDD

-462 ISAPVYTTKTAADI
+462 ISAPAYTEKSAAEI
-476 NTEFDKSPA
+476 NTELAKSPA

-497 PIKHLGNANTLAE
+497 PIKHLGSDGSLAQ

-549 TYLAARIN
+549 TYLAAKIN

-562 VVKQNVDLDYSK
+562 VVNQNVDLDYSK

>member
-9 LACAALMMGACASE
+9 LACAAIMMGACASE
-23 NEGNGGNTNESANE
+23 NEGNGGNTNESSNE

-60 DGTTNESKI
+60 DGTDNESKI
-69 ELIRFYFYNAD
+69 ELIRFYFYNTD
-80 GTPYIMKN
+80 DSPYIMKN

-101 LQATTSKDGE
+101 LEATTSKDGE
-111 DKPNTIEQITKS
+111 DNDKTIEQITKS
-123 ILVIDGET
+123 ILVINGET

-136 KVVAIVNPGTLTTT
+136 KVVAIVNPGTLTTA
-150 TLGNGSVTL
+150 TLGSGSVEL
-159 ADLRSTLEDTQF
+159 DKLRSTLEDTNF
-171 NKNKGASA
+171 KNGQGASA
-179 VEFVMSNS
+179 ADFVMSNS
-187 VYEKDAASVCETSI
+187 VYAKDGNSVCETSI

-209 TTAEANPVNIY
+209 SDAEDHPVDIY

-225 AKVKANLNT
+225 AKVRASLNT
-234 TTTTAEPFKLGDGTN
+234 TAFETGDAIKWGTG
-249 WEATKYGIKVGTY
+249 KYGINVGTY
-262 NSTTDVYAVIDG
+262 NSTNVYAVIDG

-282 TAKLEKQIDPTW
+282 KAKLEKQITPTW
-294 TDTSLGITTWS
+294 TDTDLGITTWS
-305 TSDYKRSFWETSVAF
+305 TVDYKRSFWETSVAF
-320 TGTNKLVNHKFTDY
+320 AGTTPLVNHTFKDY
-334 TSNAINTTTSYLYT
+334 ISNTITTTPSYLYT

-353 TAAITS
+353 TAAITK
-359 TNKYDNDLTKF
+359 KYDNNLTKF
-370 LVVAHLKY
+370 LVVAHLMY

-398 GVENLKTQIANE
+398 GVDNLKTQIATE
-410 CGVYVQSATTPVT
+410 CGYYVQSATTPGT
-423 YTKITKADITFTK
+423 YTKITPADITFAK
-436 SASAK
+436 STSTSAK
-441 DYQVVPKLVDD
+441 DYEVVPTLKDVT
-452 SKTYYVNTGT
+452 KTYYVKTGT
-462 ISAPVYTTKTAADI
+462 TFTTKTAAVI
-476 NTEFDKSPA
+476 NTELAKSPA

-497 PIKHLGNANTLAE
+497 PIKHLGSAGKLAE

-525 IVGFGTPVYDP
+525 IVGFGTPVYNP
-536 DQIIDPTVPVDEN
+536 DEIIDPTVPVDEN